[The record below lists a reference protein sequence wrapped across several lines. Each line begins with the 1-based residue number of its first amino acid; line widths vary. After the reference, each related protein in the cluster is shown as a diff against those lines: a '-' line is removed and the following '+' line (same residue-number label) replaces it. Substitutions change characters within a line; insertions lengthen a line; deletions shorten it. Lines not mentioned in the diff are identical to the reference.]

1 MIKPSEQELEQLLSK
16 YRNNAAMFMYHFTNL
31 FTDADGTVQELYPKQ
46 IEFMNLISPK
56 DKVVAVV
63 KSRQCLHK
71 NTFIYTEHGPKT
83 VEQLF
88 NEKYSGKVW
97 TNDQSGNAK
106 LDDILDIWKTGQKEV
121 YEIKLW
127 AGEKILLTAEHEVM
141 TDEGWKKTKELKKGD
156 IVWNSETPFGDLD
169 VSDEEAALMG
179 YFITDGSYSSGSP
192 SFCNNNIEYV
202 EEFERCVTSLF
213 DVALTRTYQK
223 QRPKA
228 TAVNVVKPSRKY
240 SNVKSEYAQ
249 YLTDLGCRQTH
260 AERVL
265 PEKFLKM
272 KKHPT
277 SVMLNRIFAGD
288 GWYAGNGTNKPNS
301 IKKKKPHN
309 EIGLGSPSL
318 EFIHQVSFLLNK
330 FGIHARIE
338 ECMFKK
344 SFYKLRFAGRE
355 YIEIFEREIGIFGKK
370 MRFEQKPEHIL
381 HKSRNRIKSIT
392 KIDGLF
398 DTYDIET
405 KKYNSFIANGIHVH
419 NCLRSDTMV
428 MTEFGEISIE
438 KLANMEQRPA
448 VHAGVDNKLCKVLD
462 GWKSG
467 VKKTFEIFVSN
478 GTSVNASVDHKFAV
492 KRKSKLKWVPVGE
505 LKVGDELYH
514 LRNRALEVEPAF
526 VVNVVDTGVE
536 SEMYDLEIE
545 GEHSFFANKIL
556 VHNCGITTS
565 IIGKTIH
572 DAYFYKVPA
581 TLITS
586 AGQRQSVK
594 VLDKVKKAI
603 DSMPEFMRPKLKRS
617 TNEEIIFESG
627 AEITSLP
634 VNPDTSRGYSGNVI
648 MDEFG
653 VLSKKDSEQMWEAV
667 YPSISKGWRISCV
680 SSPKGTDNVFYHLCN
695 PVIRDGKNVSSY
707 QADKIL
713 SIHWTD
719 VPHIKSFVE
728 KEKVEDKTPPK
739 LFAQE
744 YCCEFV
750 GDNEESFFDLE
761 NVRDKMIDSE
771 MSFDKIGTIVNS
783 VGNLIPST
791 FIKTDLNDKYPNG
804 IYVGYDPATTIGK
817 YTDQSVVVVLGNKI
831 DGTWDL
837 IAYHAFPVGTQ
848 LPDQV
853 DFVIRLAK
861 TYQARKVG
869 LDASGGFGLSVKQWF
884 EDKDYGYKLAVHKFT
899 NEFKLNHYSHL
910 RQLVDTGRF
919 KSPKDDMVYRQFSKI
934 GFNPVTNRI
943 AAMGRSEKDDLPSA
957 IICALAAKEKADGFD
972 GFAWL

>member
-1 MIKPSEQELEQLLSK
+1 MINPSEQELEQLLSK

-56 DKVVAVV
+56 EKVVAVV
-63 KSRQCLHK
+63 KSRQCLRV
-71 NTFIYTEHGPKT
+71 G
-83 VEQLF
+83 
-88 NEKYSGKVW
+88 
-97 TNDQSGNAK
+97 
-106 LDDILDIWKTGQKEV
+106 
-121 YEIKLW
+121 
-127 AGEKILLTAEHEVM
+127 
-141 TDEGWKKTKELKKGD
+141 TK
-156 IVWNSETPFGDLD
+156 
-169 VSDEEAALMG
+169 
-179 YFITDGSYSSGSP
+179 
-192 SFCNNNIEYV
+192 
-202 EEFERCVTSLF
+202 
-213 DVALTRTYQK
+213 
-223 QRPKA
+223 
-228 TAVNVVKPSRKY
+228 
-240 SNVKSEYAQ
+240 
-249 YLTDLGCRQTH
+249 
-260 AERVL
+260 
-265 PEKFLKM
+265 
-272 KKHPT
+272 
-277 SVMLNRIFAGD
+277 
-288 GWYAGNGTNKPNS
+288 
-301 IKKKKPHN
+301 
-309 EIGLGSPSL
+309 
-318 EFIHQVSFLLNK
+318 
-330 FGIHARIE
+330 
-338 ECMFKK
+338 
-344 SFYKLRFAGRE
+344 
-355 YIEIFEREIGIFGKK
+355 
-370 MRFEQKPEHIL
+370 
-381 HKSRNRIKSIT
+381 
-392 KIDGLF
+392 
-398 DTYDIET
+398 
-405 KKYNSFIANGIHVH
+405 
-419 NCLRSDTMV
+419 V
-428 MTEFGEISIE
+428 MTEFGEIPIE
-438 KLANMEQRPA
+438 RLVDMEQRPA
-448 VHAGVDNKLCKVLD
+448 VNAGVDNKLCKVLN

-467 VKKTFEIFVSN
+467 IKKVLDVYISN
-478 GTSVNASVDHKFAV
+478 GSVVSSSPDHKFAV
-492 KRKSKLKWVPVGE
+492 KKKSKLKWVRADE
-505 LKVGDELYH
+505 LSVGDEVYL
-514 LRNRALEVEPAF
+514 LRNRHLEVQSATIT
-526 VVNVVDTGVE
+526 NIVDTGTE
-536 SEMYDLEIE
+536 DEMFDLEIE
-545 GEHSFFANKIL
+545 GEHSFFANNVL

-594 VLDKVKKAI
+594 VLDKIKKAI

-695 PVIRDGKNVSSY
+695 PIIRDGKNVSPY
-707 QADKIL
+707 QADRIL
-713 SIHWTD
+713 SIHWRD
-719 VPHIKSFVE
+719 VPHIKEFVE
-728 KEKVEDKTPPK
+728 RERVEEKTPPK

-750 GDNEESFFDLE
+750 GDNEESFFDLD
-761 NVRDKMIDSE
+761 NIRDKMLDDE

-783 VGNLIPST
+783 TGNLIPST
-791 FIKTDLNDKYPNG
+791 FIKTEIIDKYPSG

-817 YTDQSVVVVLGNKI
+817 YTDQSVVVVIGCKL

-837 IAYHAFPVGTQ
+837 ISYHIFPVGTQ

-910 RQLVDTGRF
+910 RQLVDTGKF
-919 KSPKDDMVYRQFSKI
+919 KSPKDQVVYRQFSKI

-957 IICALAAKEKADGFD
+957 IICALAAKEKTDAFE